1 MKGKQVSLT
10 PALALGVQPGEL
22 EEEGFSLGF
31 KSVAGLDE
39 VGRGPLAGPVMA
51 AAVIFPRGFI
61 HPEIT
66 DSKLLTAREPLRR
79 RWASA
84 FFASSRAVSR
94 HTVI

>member
-1 MKGKQVSLT
+1 MKRRRVSVT
-10 PALALGVQPGEL
+10 PGLAIGVRPGEL

-51 AAVIFPRGFI
+51 AAVIFPRGFV

-66 DSKLLTAREPLRR
+66 DSKILTAKKREALAPLIP
-79 RWASA
+79 
-84 FFASSRAVSR
+84 
-94 HTVI
+94 TILQ